1 MKYLPDYALINREE
15 VIKLQDCSARTMSI
29 YIAIIAYACKD
40 KYAFPSHATINEYLG
55 MEMPQSTISR
65 CLNKLQEI
73 GLIKVGKQ
81 RSKQRY
87 ELVFRRAVQ
96 VAKGI
101 VSAGKAAYE
110 KSKAALGELSKTEK
124 PSLAK
129 RKTDSKR
136 ETQHSFKKNKRKS
149 FISFLGFGETQTEIA
164 KRKSNSPAE
173 TVFSKLMVLSPTLD
187 PAVLPKS
194 EKLLLF
200 EGFMGKTNEP
210 EWLEWVMETHSSN
223 IPKLLEALAPGRS
236 AEILEKLE

>member
-15 VIKLQDCSARTMSI
+15 LIKLQDCSARTMSI

-40 KYAFPSHATINEYLG
+40 KFAFPSHATINEYLG
-55 MEMPQSTISR
+55 LEMPQSTISR
-65 CLNKLQEI
+65 CLSKLQEI

-101 VSAGKAAYE
+101 VSAGKVAYE

-136 ETQHSFKKNKRKS
+136 ETKHFFKKNKRKS
-149 FISFLGFGETQTEIA
+149 FISFLGFGETQAEIA
-164 KRKSNSPAE
+164 EKEAKSPAS
-173 TVFSKLMVLSPTLD
+173 TLFSKLMVCSPTLD
-187 PAVLPKS
+187 PAVLSKS

-200 EGFMGKTNEP
+200 DGFLGKTNEP
-210 EWLEWVMETHSSN
+210 EWLEWVMETHSFD
-223 IPKLLEALAPGRS
+223 IPKLLEALKPGSS